1 MEELFRSFAF
11 SVALLVE
18 TLAAAIIAV
27 GAVEAIARLILSAR
41 AGRRPRSGRMT
52 VWARFGSWLLLSL
65 EFELAA
71 DVVRTAIA
79 PGWNEIGQ
87 LGSIALIRTF
97 LNYFLER
104 DIEKYSED
112 SSVKPTINETA
123 T

>member
-11 SVALLVE
+11 TIALLVE
-18 TLAAAIIAV
+18 ALAAAIIAI
-27 GAVEAIARLILSAR
+27 GSLEAVWGLI
-41 AGRRPRSGRMT
+41 RPSQAERTSVSGKKR
-52 VWARFGSWLLLSL
+52 VWVRFGSWLLLSL

-79 PGWNEIGQ
+79 PGWNQIGQ

-104 DIEKYSED
+104 DIEK
-112 SSVKPTINETA
+112 
-123 T
+123 